1 MQEIDFIKYFRE
13 WGVKGNYT
21 FTNSLITT
29 NKISYVRRENGDIGF
44 DYPSQTRPL
53 YGQST
58 HVGNISLLYKSSR
71 HGLNGQLAFSYT
83 GDRIYTVSRY
93 IDDDKWQKG
102 FWQLDASGEKK
113 LPGGFSLFVKAHN
126 LLNTHVNVY
135 LKKVNDYNSQFPYHS
150 GTDRTTMVRDEFS
163 KPSYLLGIRYKF
175 N

>member
-1 MQEIDFIKYFRE
+1 MGIFSGLFFKNIKDPIELAFVPFNGNSHEINLTPINAGTAFNYGLEIDFIKYFRE

-58 HVGNISLLYKSSR
+58 HVGNISLLYKCSR

-102 FWQLDASGEKK
+102 FWQPA
-113 LPGGFSLFVKAHN
+113 LF
-126 LLNTHVNVY
+126 L
-135 LKKVNDYNSQFPYHS
+135 F
-150 GTDRTTMVRDEFS
+150 
-163 KPSYLLGIRYKF
+163 
-175 N
+175 